1 MAFLVME
8 NFKIMEGLMK
18 KKGGHGYGNQAKNL
32 RILKEIAE
40 RWFH

>member
-8 NFKIMEGLMK
+8 NFKIMEELMK
-18 KKGGHGYGNQAKNL
+18 QKGGRGYGDQEKNL
-32 RILKEIAE
+32 TILKEIAE